1 MRQSESE
8 KLETIRLVE
17 DSELSVTATVREAG
31 GQNRVEPSGS
41 LTAGTGLADHQ
52 HPGLLHLR
60 IQRLPDSEAV
70 RPDHQ
75 SSLHRD
81 VGQRSLPASNP
92 VCERTL
98 ENGLHLFPGGRL
110 RVVLPIHRPGRLLP
124 LHHRLEAIPDDGS
137 VRCSR
142 DARPRLTSDR
152 RESGAGAASPATAQR
167 QRPVLRVSR
176 VEKLSPTAGIGAHAW
191 GAAVSPDDAGQ
202 DRTLSPF
209 DEERRQTGTLL
220 IRGNSNMRSS
230 NGLNT
235 TTTIGIT
242 NLLTT

>member
-1 MRQSESE
+1 MYSLFVNCILYILLLVVLLFQSCTCRFRTS
-8 KLETIRLVE
+8 
-17 DSELSVTATVREAG
+17 
-31 GQNRVEPSGS
+31 PSI
-41 LTAGTGLADHQ
+41 LTGIFRTFNSNP
-52 HPGLLHLR
+52 HPALLHLR

-92 VCERTL
+92 ACERTL
-98 ENGLHLFPGGRL
+98 ANGLHLLQDRWLGL
-110 RVVLPIHRPGRLLP
+110 VLPVHGSGRLLP

-152 RESGAGAASPATAQR
+152 REPGAGAASPATAQR

-176 VEKLSPTAGIGAHAW
+176 VEGLSPTTGIGAHAW

-209 DEERRQTGTLL
+209 DEERGQAGELL
-220 IRGNSNMRSS
+220 LSMVVGKSH
-230 NGLNT
+230 G
-235 TTTIGIT
+235 
-242 NLLTT
+242 

>member
-17 DSELSVTATVREAG
+17 DSELSGTATVRERGIPRSTFYGWYRRYKERGASGLLDRHSGPGFCWNRIPKPVRDAG

-41 LTAGTGLADHQ
+41 LSAGTGLADHQ

-92 VCERTL
+92 ACERTL
-98 ENGLHLFPGGRL
+98 ADQFYLFQGRRL
-110 RVVLPIHRPGRLLP
+110 GMVLPVHG
-124 LHHRLEAIPDDGS
+124 
-137 VRCSR
+137 
-142 DARPRLTSDR
+142 PR
-152 RESGAGAASPATAQR
+152 
-167 QRPVLRVSR
+167 
-176 VEKLSPTAGIGAHAW
+176 
-191 GAAVSPDDAGQ
+191 
-202 DRTLSPF
+202 
-209 DEERRQTGTLL
+209 
-220 IRGNSNMRSS
+220 
-230 NGLNT
+230 
-235 TTTIGIT
+235 
-242 NLLTT
+242 